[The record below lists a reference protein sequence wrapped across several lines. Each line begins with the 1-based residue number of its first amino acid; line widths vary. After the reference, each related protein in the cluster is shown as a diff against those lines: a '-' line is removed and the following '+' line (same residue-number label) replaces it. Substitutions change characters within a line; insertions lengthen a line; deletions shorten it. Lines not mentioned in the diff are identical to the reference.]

1 MAWRKAV
8 FLVLGVF
15 LFSACSLVQLNRSR
29 VQSGYKRAGLLPHD
43 IKLSSGMM
51 HYYDG
56 GSGPPVLLVHG
67 FAFGALETWEKQVP
81 LFSKSYRVIAPD
93 LYWFGR
99 SVPAGV
105 MDDAEQQARALSE
118 LLTQLG
124 ISRSAVIGVSFGG
137 YVAIELGLTHPEQVD
152 KLVLV
157 DAAGLAPT
165 AQESQQVAA
174 NFGGKQRIADL
185 LIPKDPDELGRLIKT
200 LFYKPRCIPK
210 CVLREILHQEFWQN
224 KEAKRQICERMD
236 AEGGFLAP
244 AALRGISA
252 PTLLIWGRYD
262 PLILPSI
269 GARLA
274 ASIPSS
280 RIVYFE
286 QSKHSPMLEEAKRFN
301 TEVLGFLS
309 SRSTR

>member
-1 MAWRKAV
+1 MR
-8 FLVLGVF
+8 
-15 LFSACSLVQLNRSR
+15 
-29 VQSGYKRAGLLPHD
+29 D
-43 IKLSSGMM
+43 
-51 HYYDG
+51 
-56 GSGPPVLLVHG
+56 
-67 FAFGALETWEKQVP
+67 P
-81 LFSKSYRVIAPD
+81 LRD
-93 LYWFGR
+93 
-99 SVPAGV
+99 
-105 MDDAEQQARALSE
+105 
-118 LLTQLG
+118 
-124 ISRSAVIGVSFGG
+124 RSAVVGVSFGG

-165 AQESQQVAA
+165 AEETQQVAA
-174 NFGGKQRIADL
+174 NFGGKQHIADL

-210 CVLREILHQEFWQN
+210 CVLREILQKEFWQN

-269 GARLA
+269 GIISILTFIGNFNAFDLIYSTQGALA
-274 ASIPSS
+274 GPNYATDILGTFLYRVFFGFQLQVGDPHMGATIAAVMFLIILTGVMIYLLGVQRRMS
-280 RIVYFE
+280 RYQF
-286 QSKHSPMLEEAKRFN
+286 
-301 TEVLGFLS
+301 
-309 SRSTR
+309 